1 MDFNFPKK
9 EGTGIAKLIPHVSP
23 DVQDV
28 IIKLLIYNSDNRMS
42 AGQALKHP
50 CFKEFREADKAMDP
64 NGMNPYPPIITP
76 GGGGASSGGVKTSH
90 RPGDSFP
97 GPTSRLAI

>member
-28 IIKLLIYNSDNRMS
+28 IVKLLIYSSDNRMS

-50 CFKEFREADKAMDP
+50 AFKEFRDADKSMIQDP
-64 NGMNPYPPIITP
+64 TLNPNP
-76 GGGGASSGGVKTSH
+76 
-90 RPGDSFP
+90 
-97 GPTSRLAI
+97 